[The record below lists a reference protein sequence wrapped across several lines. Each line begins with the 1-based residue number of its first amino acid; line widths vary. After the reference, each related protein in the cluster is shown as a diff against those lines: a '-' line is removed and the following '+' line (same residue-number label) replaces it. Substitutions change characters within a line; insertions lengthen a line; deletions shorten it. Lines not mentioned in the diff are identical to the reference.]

1 MALPARRPL
10 ILIVEDEPTLR
21 EFLGDALRGAEL
33 DVVTVDLAQHA
44 LDAVN
49 RNRPDL
55 ILLDLGMP
63 RGTMQGM
70 DFLVLLRESDQWKS
84 LPVIILSAYGDLVN
98 RDVTARLRVA
108 AVLSKPMLDVPALI
122 SVVRDHLPR
131 LAS

>member
-1 MALPARRPL
+1 MAAPARRPL

-70 DFLVLLRESDQWKS
+70 DFLVLLRESDEWKS

-108 AVLSKPMLDVPALI
+108 AVLSKPMLDVPGLI
-122 SVVRDHLPR
+122 RFVRDNLPQP
-131 LAS
+131 AS

>member
-1 MALPARRPL
+1 MAAPARRPL

-21 EFLGDALRGAEL
+21 EFLCDALRGAEL

-70 DFLVLLRESDQWKS
+70 DFLVLLRESDEWKS

-108 AVLSKPMLDVPALI
+108 AVLSKPMLDVPGLI
-122 SVVRDHLPR
+122 RFVRDNLPQP
-131 LAS
+131 AS

>member
-1 MALPARRPL
+1 MAALARRPL

-70 DFLVLLRESDQWKS
+70 DFLVLLRESDEWKS

-108 AVLSKPMLDVPALI
+108 AVLSKPMLDVPGLI
-122 SVVRDHLPR
+122 RFVRDNLPQP
-131 LAS
+131 AS